1 MMNRAG
7 ATKAQMAPFPS
18 DSQQLWKGAE
28 GYSRVSSHVPGALRP
43 GQYRDTVGR
52 SHNDIV
58 NPYKCVCILSMTSR
72 LPLLG
77 RMFQVCRLARGKEGF
92 YRSPG

>member
-7 ATKAQMAPFPS
+7 ATKAQIAPFPS
-18 DSQQLWKGAE
+18 DSQQLWEGAE
-28 GYSRVSSHVPGALRP
+28 GYFSAPCHVPGALRP
-43 GQYRDTVGR
+43 GQYRDTVGH
-52 SHNDIV
+52 SHKDTV
-58 NPYKCVCILSMTSR
+58 NPYKRVCILSMTSR

-77 RMFQVCRLARGKEGF
+77 RMFQVCRRARGKEGF